1 MAKFLFLLFT
11 VLSFNAI
18 AADKI
23 ILASYSHGSPAIQL
37 CEKKVLAM
45 YKKAN
50 IEVEVRYFT
59 MERALLEAK
68 AGRVDAVLGHP
79 LGTEAIITNFELVGE
94 TLTKLKF
101 ALFATQS
108 KGQNL
113 NDYKIV
119 VLRGMPYVEQTLEKL
134 KINFDTNS
142 DANAIA
148 KLINLKRFD
157 ATIVSLDSYEWAK
170 GLVPGLKQVSPV
182 LAQFDIRQYISNKR
196 PGIIKKLKA
205 STQSP

>member
-1 MAKFLFLLFT
+1 MVKFSVLLFT
-11 VLSFNAI
+11 ILSLNVFG
-18 AADKI
+18 ADKI
-23 ILASYSHGSPAIQL
+23 ILASYSHGSPVIKL
-37 CEKKVLAM
+37 CEEKVLAM

-50 IEVEVRYFT
+50 IEVEVRRYT
-59 MERALLEAK
+59 MDRALAEAK

-79 LGTEAIITNFELVGE
+79 LGTESIITDFELVGG
-94 TLTKLKF
+94 TLTKLEF
-101 ALFATQS
+101 ALFAPKS
-108 KGQNL
+108 KGKNL
-113 NDYKIV
+113 SDYKII

-170 GLVPGLKQVSPV
+170 GLIPGLKQVSPV
-182 LAQFDIRQYISNKR
+182 LAQFDIRHYISTKK
-196 PGIIKKLKA
+196 PEIIKKLKA
-205 STQSP
+205 SILSP